1 MPTCPNSLYCISN
14 TGNNSINDNY
24 VIQGAPYNSN
34 SLYLGSTN
42 GYYIY
47 FSTRGYW
54 CLSADFE
61 VGECLLSGKKP
72 CFSECPDFCDDYF
85 SLGEC
90 PPPTPEPVGP
100 CDLFDFD
107 AIFDCEVPIT
117 PTPTPTNTP
126 TQTIT
131 PTVSSTN
138 FCPLY
143 VDASIQSYT
152 PSSTPTPTVT
162 PTSSMTVIR
171 DCPFSGNVTFMT
183 IDSTIDCPYSVEFQD
198 CYNGAKYY
206 SAVEVVRP
214 EGGAFTQFMVYQ
226 ATVDGVTNRCISY
239 VGVNVNII
247 GNNSITITSD
257 LLGYSN
263 LGDCLYC
270 LNLRPTPSVSPS
282 VTPTISLTP
291 TITPTP
297 STSRTINYYLWE
309 NCADGSYICWPG
321 TPFNGSWSIG
331 TVFQTGSNDM
341 DYPDT
346 CWKLVNIGS
355 QCSTNSIPL
364 ISVTTYTSNPF
375 TNVIPVIK
383 PNCLDCTVLD
393 ETRYFDPCV
402 FIGTRMGN
410 LYYMNTSTLELIQ
423 FETGLS
429 NYGQLTLTNNKLFL
443 GNNSKIKEYDVTFN
457 PFSVSFVRDIDRPTN
472 LSCSFAGTSVPIQ
485 LYSLFTPNGLD
496 FYYLNIEVG
505 SNISRVVKLTVNAGS
520 SDTNFSCINLQQLF
534 TEPPN
539 VQFQNLGA
547 LVYTTTNR
555 IIIRGTDLVSSNN
568 VFYQYHL
575 VGSTWTLELSV
586 PISIPPSTS
595 YRNLM
600 VFNNKFRFSD
610 TNTQEVFEMLPYPPY
625 TVTSVGVYSG
635 GLNPGESFFG
645 VSQNSSCV
653 NIHFTS

>member
-383 PNCLDCTVLD
+383 PNCSECTVLD
-393 ETRYFDPCV
+393 ETRYFDPCN
-402 FIGTRMGN
+402 FIGTRLGKI
-410 LYYMNTSTLELIQ
+410 YQMNTTTLVLTEVSDL
-423 FETGLS
+423 GS
-429 NYGQLTLTNNKLFL
+429 NYGQLTFTNNKLYN
-443 GNNSKIKEYDVTFN
+443 GNNTTIKEYDITFN
-457 PFSVSFVRDIDRPTN
+457 PFSQSLVRTISRPSSN
-472 LSCSFAGTSVPIQ
+472 CPGIGQIQ
-485 LYSLFTPNGLD
+485 FYALFTPNSLD
-496 FYYLNIEVG
+496 FYYVNIIVGSPPSNKICKFTLPQGTSNITLGCTGSNFETLIDLDALNIPVAATG
-505 SNISRVVKLTVNAGS
+505 S
-520 SDTNFSCINLQQLF
+520 
-534 TEPPN
+534 
-539 VQFQNLGA
+539 

-555 IIIRGTDLVSSNN
+555 IIFRSSNDN
-568 VFYQYHL
+568 FYQFNL
-575 VGSTWTLELSV
+575 VGSTWTLELTV
-586 PISIPPSTS
+586 PISVPPSTS
-595 YRNLM
+595 YRGLM

-610 TNTQEVFEMLPYPPY
+610 TSTQEVFEMLPYPPY

-635 GLNPGESFFG
+635 GLNPGDTFFG